1 MLTQSPITNFESF
14 SSFPVLS
21 LIIFIPLIGAL
32 ALMIPGLFKNQ
43 AIRYFTLAITVVDF
57 LVGLNLLFGFDN
69 SGTYKM
75 QFSESFTW
83 ISAFNVNYHVGID
96 GISLLLIQL
105 TTVISMVA
113 ILAGWSSVQKRLR
126 EYHIMLLVLQT
137 GTLGVFCVLDLFTF
151 YIFWELVL
159 IPMAI
164 IIGIWG
170 SDNRVYAA
178 VKFFLYTLVGSVL
191 MLVAIIALY
200 FAHQNLTG
208 GGFVAATNGLQVHY
222 AGFDWSVLVNDAK
235 SGVFGR
241 TFQDLIFLGF
251 AGAFAIKVPLF
262 PLHTWLPDA
271 HVQAPTAGSVVLA
284 GTLLKLGGYGL
295 LRFAV
300 PLSPL
305 GARDFAPLMI
315 ALALIAIIY
324 GALVTLMQTDLK
336 KLIAYS
342 SVSHMGF
349 VVLGIFIGTQQS
361 VDGAVL
367 QMVSHGLLTGG
378 LFFCVGIIY
387 ERLHS
392 REIVAMSGMAV
403 RMPIFAGL
411 FTVLMLGATGLPG
424 LSGFIGEFLV
434 FIGTFGSNPW
444 VAAIASVVIIIS
456 AFYLMWMF
464 QRVVWGPA
472 KPSSAG
478 FPDLRPW
485 EGVGLVTLVLLAV
498 AMGVY
503 AAPLFNVLQKPDS
516 AIFTAL
522 TTNGS
527 EMLAWMR
534 HFLP

>member
-1 MLTQSPITNFESF
+1 MLTQSATNVIENNTFNFPI
-14 SSFPVLS
+14 LS

-32 ALMIPGLFKNQ
+32 VLMIPGLFKNQ
-43 AIRYFTLAITVVDF
+43 AIRVFTLAITVLDF
-57 LVGLNLLFGFDN
+57 LVGLTLLFGFDSN
-69 SGTYKM
+69 SKYQM
-75 QFSESFTW
+75 QFAEHIEW
-83 ISAFNVNYHVGID
+83 IHAFNVNYHVGID

-126 EYHIMLLVLQT
+126 EYHIMLLILQT

-191 MLVAIIALY
+191 MLVGIIALY
-200 FAHQNLTG
+200 FAHQNLG
-208 GGFVAATNGLQVHY
+208 GGLLNGTPY
-222 AGFDWSVLVNDAK
+222 GGFDWFVLKGDAPQ
-235 SGVFGR
+235 FDR
-241 TFQDLIFLGF
+241 TFQDLIFLAF
-251 AGAFAIKVPLF
+251 TGAFAIKVPLF
-262 PLHTWLPDA
+262 PFHTWLPDA

-300 PLSPL
+300 PLAPQ

-336 KLIAYS
+336 KLVAYS

-387 ERLHS
+387 ERLHTRDIS
-392 REIVAMSGMAV
+392 AMGGMAM
-403 RMPIFAGL
+403 RMPIYAGL
-411 FTVLMLGATGLPG
+411 FTVLMLGSTGLPG

-434 FIGTFGSNPW
+434 FIGTFGTNPW

-472 KPSSAG
+472 KPSSAN

-503 AAPLFNVLQKPDS
+503 AAPLFNVLQQPDH

-522 TTNGS
+522 TTNGT
-527 EMLAWMR
+527 ELLAWMR
-534 HFLP
+534 HLLP

>member
-1 MLTQSPITNFESF
+1 
-14 SSFPVLS
+14 
-21 LIIFIPLIGAL
+21 
-32 ALMIPGLFKNQ
+32 
-43 AIRYFTLAITVVDF
+43 
-57 LVGLNLLFGFDN
+57 
-69 SGTYKM
+69 
-75 QFSESFTW
+75 
-83 ISAFNVNYHVGID
+83 
-96 GISLLLIQL
+96 
-105 TTVISMVA
+105 
-113 ILAGWSSVQKRLR
+113 LR

-137 GTLGVFCVLDLFTF
+137 GTLGVFCALDLFTF

-178 VKFFLYTLVGSVL
+178 VKFFLYTLAGSVL
-191 MLVAIIALY
+191 MLVGIIALY

-208 GGFVAATNGLQVHY
+208 GAFMTSANGVPY
-222 AGFDWSVLVNDAK
+222 GGFDWMVLLKDAPQ
-235 SGVFGR
+235 FDR
-241 TFQDLIFLGF
+241 TFQDLIFLAF
-251 AGAFAIKVPLF
+251 AAAFAIKVPLF

-300 PLSPL
+300 PLAPQ

-336 KLIAYS
+336 KLVAYS

-378 LFFCVGIIY
+378 LFFCVGIVY

-392 REIVAMSGMAV
+392 REIAAMGGMAL
-403 RMPIFAGL
+403 RMPIYAGL
-411 FTVLMLGATGLPG
+411 FTVLMLGSVGLPG

-434 FIGTFGSNPW
+434 FIGTFGKSPW
-444 VAAIASVVIIIS
+444 LAAIASVVIIIS

-478 FPDLRPW
+478 FPDLHPW
-485 EGVGLVTLVLLAV
+485 ESVGLVTLVLLAV

-503 AAPLFNVLQKPDS
+503 AAPLFNVLQKPD
-516 AIFTAL
+516 ATLITAL
-522 TTNGS
+522 TTNGT
-527 EMLAWMR
+527 ELLAWMR